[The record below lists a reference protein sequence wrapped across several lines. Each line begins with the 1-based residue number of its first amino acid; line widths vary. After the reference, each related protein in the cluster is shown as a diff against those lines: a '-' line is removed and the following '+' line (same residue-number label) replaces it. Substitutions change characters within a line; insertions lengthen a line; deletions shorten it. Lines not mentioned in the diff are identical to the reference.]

1 MSMVVN
7 RRSFAG
13 LRSTRWMSVAC
24 RAVLLLSLMAIVE
37 LVRGE
42 PSLLMRCLRS
52 RRVRPFL
59 VEGALGVGGEGGAA
73 ATAGFADSG
82 VVFFLGFLTTCAQE
96 GLRI

>member
-13 LRSTRWMSVAC
+13 LRSTRWMRVSC
-24 RAVLLLSLMAIVE
+24 RAVLMLSPMAIVE
-37 LVRGE
+37 VVWGE
-42 PSLLMRCLRS
+42 PSLLMMSLCL

-59 VEGALGVGGEGGAA
+59 VEGALGVGRGGAA
-73 ATAGFADSG
+73 ATAGFADGG

-96 GLRI
+96 GLTI